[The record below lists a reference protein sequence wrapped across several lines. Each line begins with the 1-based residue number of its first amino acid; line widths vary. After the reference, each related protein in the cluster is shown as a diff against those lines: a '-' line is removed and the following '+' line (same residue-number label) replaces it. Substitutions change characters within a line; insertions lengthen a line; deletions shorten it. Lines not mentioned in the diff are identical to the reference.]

1 MPITFTVED
10 VDSISMEQIIE
21 IQKFISD
28 RSKSITYACINLV
41 PGDPLTEIVLSDYV
55 NIESWVSPL
64 KLTKP
69 QPRYKTL
76 ENKRNLKRD
85 SFK

>member
-1 MPITFTVED
+1 MPITFTVENI
-10 VDSISMEQIIE
+10 DSLNMEQIIE

-28 RSKSITYACINLV
+28 RSKAITYACISFV
-41 PGDPLTEIVLSDYV
+41 PGDKLTEIVLSDYV

-69 QPRYKTL
+69 QPHYKTL